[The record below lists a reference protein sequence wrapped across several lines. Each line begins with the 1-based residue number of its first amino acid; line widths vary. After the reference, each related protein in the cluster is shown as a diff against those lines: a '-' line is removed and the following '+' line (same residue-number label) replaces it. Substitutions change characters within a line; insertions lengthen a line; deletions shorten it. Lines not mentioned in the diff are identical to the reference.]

1 VAPAVNPV
9 IELVNVPLVVP
20 SVVLLSD
27 MVGVA
32 VVLQQIPETVIAEP
46 PLDVIVPPAL
56 AAYFVIPEAAEV
68 VIVGAIA
75 IVAKLVS
82 VPYTVPTLLVANDLT
97 K

>member
-1 VAPAVNPV
+1 VPAVNPV

-32 VVLQQIPETVIAEP
+32 VVLQQIPDAVIVDP

-56 AAYFVIPEAAEV
+56 AAYFVILDATV
-68 VIVGAIA
+68 VVSDGAIA
-75 IVAKLVS
+75 IVVKLVS
-82 VPYTVPTLLVANDLT
+82 VP
-97 K
+97 